1 MYATREGSR
10 RLPEDYKLG
19 KFEDGF
25 ILPKEEFS
33 ESLIHPLSIVFFAVY
48 AAGSTSVLEELAAFC
63 PIPLFCG
70 GHITST
76 WRLVDKNGTLTT
88 REGAWLVYA

>member
-10 RLPEDYKLG
+10 RLPEDYKPG

-33 ESLIHPLSIVFFAVY
+33 ESLIHRLSIVFFAGICGWVY
-48 AAGSTSVLEELAAFC
+48 ECLGRAGCLLSDTPVLRRTFYFDVAAG
-63 PIPLFCG
+63 
-70 GHITST
+70 
-76 WRLVDKNGTLTT
+76 
-88 REGAWLVYA
+88 